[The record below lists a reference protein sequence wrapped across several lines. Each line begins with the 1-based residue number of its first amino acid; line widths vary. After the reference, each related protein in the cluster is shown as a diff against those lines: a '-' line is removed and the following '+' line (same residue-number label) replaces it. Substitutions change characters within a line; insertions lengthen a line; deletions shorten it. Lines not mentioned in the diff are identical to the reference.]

1 MAGQLEALGGEIEA
15 LERRILNWHRA
26 DETSRRLA
34 TIPGIGPITAS
45 AMAASAPD
53 PGLFRSGRQFAA
65 WLGLTPRAHS
75 SGGKERQSSISK
87 MGDGYL
93 RRLLVVGATAVL
105 RMARQRS
112 TGSDWVRGLLDRKKP
127 KAAAVA
133 LANKT
138 ARIAWA
144 LMARKEIYTPPAAA

>member
-1 MAGQLEALGGEIEA
+1 M
-15 LERRILNWHRA
+15 LERRILYWHRT
-26 DETSRRLA
+26 DETGRRLA

-53 PGLFRSGRQFAA
+53 SGLFRSGRQFTA

-75 SGGKERQSSISK
+75 SGGKERQSGISK
-87 MGDGYL
+87 IGDGYL

-138 ARIAWA
+138 VRIAWV
-144 LMARKEIYTPPAAA
+144 LMAREEISTAPAVA